1 MVAHSLEHAP
11 PFLVAGGSF
20 QGHAQVVAGWQVAP
34 GACEGAPAGLTAA
47 GGWAKAVG
55 ALALWDPSIV
65 AVIMLVTGLNGVF
78 AQRDGISG
86 CRVIQGWVQ

>member
-1 MVAHSLEHAP
+1 M
-11 PFLVAGGSF
+11 
-20 QGHAQVVAGWQVAP
+20 AGWQAAP
-34 GACEGAPAGLTAA
+34 GACEGAPTAA
-47 GGWAKAVG
+47 GGLAKAVG

>member
-1 MVAHSLEHAP
+1 MVACSLEHAL
-11 PFLVAGGSF
+11 PFPVSGGSL
-20 QGHAQVVAGWQVAP
+20 QGWVRVVVAAP
-34 GACEGAPAGLTAA
+34 GACKGAPAGLTAV
-47 GGWAKAVG
+47 GGLAKAVG